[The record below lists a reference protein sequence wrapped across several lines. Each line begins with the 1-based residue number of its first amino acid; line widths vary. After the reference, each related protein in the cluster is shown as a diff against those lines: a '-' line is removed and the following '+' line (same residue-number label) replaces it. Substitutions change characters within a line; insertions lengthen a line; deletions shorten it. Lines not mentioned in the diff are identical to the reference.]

1 MPVTDDLKVKG
12 FNGRLNTAKAVTF
25 VLETTGT
32 NAAMTVGAVTE
43 CGPAAGAL
51 SSKIPG

>member
-12 FNGRLNTAKAVTF
+12 FNGRLNTAKAVTY
-25 VLETTGT
+25 VLESTGT
-32 NAAMTVGAVTE
+32 SASMTVGAVTE

>member
-12 FNGRLNTAKAVTF
+12 FNGRLNTAKAVTY
-25 VLETTGT
+25 VISTTGT
-32 NAAMTVGAVTE
+32 NAAMTVGVVSE

-51 SSKIPG
+51 GALIPG